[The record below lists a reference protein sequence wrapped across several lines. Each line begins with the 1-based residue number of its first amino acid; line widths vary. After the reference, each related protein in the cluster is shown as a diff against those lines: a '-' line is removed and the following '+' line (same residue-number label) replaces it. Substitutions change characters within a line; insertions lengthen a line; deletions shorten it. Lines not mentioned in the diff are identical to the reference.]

1 MGGFRLCGEK
11 SARALAALMTACQFP
26 RMAATAKPKKKYKK
40 KPTQKSKKKLA
51 KKSKPLSHDVPV
63 GDELY
68 ALRGGEVAIELP
80 AQFDASLYYIG
91 RVRTPWKRREECPKN
106 ARESD
111 AVCTVELDPRWAE
124 GLSGLESVSHV
135 LLLYWMDQARRDLV
149 RQKPRHYT
157 ERHGTFALRSP
168 ARPNPVAVSVARL
181 IGIDGNKLS
190 VIGIDCVDNTPLID
204 IKPYFAS
211 TDSVPDARVGWHAG
225 RKG

>member
-26 RMAATAKPKKKYKK
+26 RMAATAKPKKKSKK
-40 KPTQKSKKKLA
+40 DSKKKLA
-51 KKSKPLSHDVPV
+51 KKSKLLSHDVPV

-68 ALRGGEVAIELP
+68 GLRGGEVAIELP

-157 ERHGTFALRSP
+157 ERHGPFALRSP

-181 IGIDGNKLS
+181 IGIAGNKLS

>member
-1 MGGFRLCGEK
+1 MGGLRPSGEK
-11 SARALAALMTACQFP
+11 SAPALAAVMTAWQFP
-26 RMAATAKPKKKYKK
+26 RMAETA
-40 KPTQKSKKKLA
+40 KSKKKSG
-51 KKSKPLSHDVPV
+51 KKSKKESRKISRKKSRRPSHKVPM
-63 GDELY
+63 GDEPY
-68 ALRGGEVAIELP
+68 ALRGGELAVELP

-106 ARESD
+106 ARQSD

-181 IGIDGNKLS
+181 VGIDGNKLS
-190 VIGIDCVDNTPLID
+190 VVGLDCVDNTPLID

-225 RKG
+225 R